1 MFKPQ
6 VMYQPVITRVLMQV
20 EDDQGSG
27 ARQAA
32 LSLRLPSLRLHL
44 KQPTLAFL
52 WVCCCAILP

>member
-1 MFKPQ
+1 
-6 VMYQPVITRVLMQV
+6 MYQLVIDRVLMQV
-20 EDDQGSG
+20 EDDRGSG